1 MRAAF
6 VTNLCTHYR
15 RPLFEELAR
24 RLDVDFFLT
33 SKGNEWYTL
42 REYRGGDG
50 AFSVRPAPRARDLVG
65 GLARGRYD
73 TVLANLA
80 GRVAPLAAYLVARA
94 LRKRFVLWVG
104 IWAHPGGFLHRL
116 SRPIARFLYRR
127 ADTVVCYGPHVAEF
141 VRRESGRVDGVVC
154 TRQAVEDARFR
165 RPVSRGRIAAVRT
178 ELGVGTAPLVTFV
191 GRFEEDKGL
200 DVLLHASARCSHDH
214 RVLLIGKG
222 SLEGSLRA
230 LADELGVARRVRFPG
245 YVGQDDLPAYLQASA
260 VVVLPSV
267 TTPRFLEPWGL
278 ILNEGMAAGTAVV
291 ATTAVGAAA
300 GGLVVDGETG
310 LVVPERDP
318 AALAGALDRLLGD
331 DVYRLALAWAGS
343 EHVRAW
349 SFAAAA
355 DVFEHALTGV
365 APVETRVAA

>member
-15 RPLFEELAR
+15 RPLFEELSR

-42 REYRGGDG
+42 REYCGGDG
-50 AFSVRPAPRARDLVG
+50 AFSVRRAPRARDLVRGLRSG
-65 GLARGRYD
+65 GYD
-73 TVLANLA
+73 AVLANLA
-80 GRVAPLAAYLVARA
+80 GRVAPLASYLVARI
-94 LRKRFVLWVG
+94 LRRRFVLWVG
-104 IWAHPGGFLHRL
+104 IWAHPGGLLHRL
-116 SRPIARFLYRR
+116 SRPLARFLYRR
-127 ADTVVCYGPHVAEF
+127 ADSVVCYGPHVAEF

-165 RPVSRGRIAAVRT
+165 SPVSRGRLAALRAG
-178 ELGVGTAPLVTFV
+178 LGVGSAPLVTFV

-200 DVLLHASARCSHDH
+200 DVLLRASALCSRDH
-214 RVLLIGKG
+214 RLLLIGKG
-222 SLEGSLRA
+222 SLEQELRA
-230 LADELGVARRVRFPG
+230 LAGTHVRFPG
-245 YVGQDDLPAYLQASA
+245 YVSQDDLPAYLQASH

-278 ILNEGMAAGTAVV
+278 ILNEGMAAGAAVV

-318 AALAGALDRLLGD
+318 VALAGALDRLLGD
-331 DVYRLALAWAGS
+331 DVYRLALAWAGNQ
-343 EHVRAW
+343 HVLAW
-349 SFAAAA
+349 NFSAAA
-355 DVFEHALTGV
+355 DVFEEALTGV
-365 APVETRVAA
+365 APARERVAA